1 MRGIRLFN
9 PRTTEEFVD
18 WGRDIVRTLD
28 RIFERAQGRQEDF
41 LIEDNRL
48 ILRDSDGHYWSI
60 TVDTNGNLQS
70 EDLGTSL

>member
-28 RIFERAQGRQEDF
+28 RLFERAQGRQEDF
-41 LIEDNRL
+41 IVEDNRL
-48 ILRDSDGHYWSI
+48 ILRDSDGIYWSVTI
-60 TVDTNGNLQS
+60 DTDGNL
-70 EDLGTSL
+70 GTTSLGSSL